1 MQNVK
6 IDVNTSA
13 QAVTDKMNAFLGELE
28 MTRQQT
34 IRQYTPNN
42 TTRSPTSH
50 QPARNPHPQ
59 RNNQHNRRVH
69 WSTHDPT
76 QQI

>member
-1 MQNVK
+1 VK

-13 QAVTDKMNAFLGELE
+13 QAVTDKMNAFLGELD

-42 TTRSPTSH
+42 TTRSPNLH
-50 QPARNPHPQ
+50 QPARNPNQQ
-59 RNNQHNRRVH
+59 RNNQH
-69 WSTHDPT
+69 
-76 QQI
+76 